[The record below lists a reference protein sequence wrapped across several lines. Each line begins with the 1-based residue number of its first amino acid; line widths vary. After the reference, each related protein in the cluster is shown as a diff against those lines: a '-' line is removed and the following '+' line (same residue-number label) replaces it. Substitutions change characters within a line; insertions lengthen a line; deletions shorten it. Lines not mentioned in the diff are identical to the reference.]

1 MGESLQQE
9 KTDARKI
16 SELGEE
22 VIVMEMFEFMISLK
36 LFFNFYFFL
45 RTILIRFYET
55 NVFLRDTTIR

>member
-1 MGESLQQE
+1 MDESLQQE

-55 NVFLRDTTIR
+55 NVFLRYTTI

>member
-45 RTILIRFYET
+45 RTILIRFLKVYNHLMKNT
-55 NVFLRDTTIR
+55 S